1 MATDRAFDRFRNE
14 FFDYFMAEF
23 PTWATWMGIHKYDG
37 KLTKYD
43 EATVKAR
50 NRRVKALLR
59 KVGKFDLRKLTGDD
73 RVDADYVV
81 GHLKFWEMFE
91 RRFPAHRREPSMYV
105 SDILFGLYV
114 LIERDFAPKDRR
126 ARSLLKRMRQV
137 PTRLKEA
144 MANLDNPPKE
154 FTESAILEAQGA
166 LGFLKTTA
174 REFIS
179 TVRGWEF
186 AKLRKD
192 LHAAT
197 GRAEKAFERF
207 IRFLR
212 EDLLPRSKG
221 RFAVGKQMFN
231 AALKHQHHVDVD
243 ADALLKLG
251 RKHLREIKRELAAV
265 ARKIS
270 RTKSWERI
278 VDELKQDHPTNAKLV
293 DFYAKEMKRARDFV
307 RAKKLVTFPK
317 RERLRVIETPDFAK
331 PVIPYAAYLSP
342 APFEDRKEGIFWVT
356 KVAKGTPRAR
366 AKEQLEGH
374 PKAGIAVTALHE
386 GYPGHHLQLS
396 VASYHPDKLRHMMH
410 TSVFAEG
417 WALYCEEM
425 MWEQGFYGDWRS
437 RLLQLKDAL
446 WRACRVI
453 VDVSLHTGKM
463 TFDQAVKFLVKEA
476 KLEEVNAITEVR
488 RYCQTPT
495 QPMSYL
501 LGKKLMLE
509 LLEDYK
515 ARAGDKFKLRKFH
528 NELLAHGTIPVKYV
542 RELMGL

>member
-1 MATDRAFDRFRNE
+1 MANKAFDRFRNE
-14 FFDYFMAEF
+14 FFDYFVKEF
-23 PTWATWMGIHKYDG
+23 PTWATWMGIHKHDG
-37 KLTKYD
+37 KLTRYD
-43 EATVKAR
+43 EASVKAR
-50 NRRVKALLR
+50 NRRVKAML
-59 KVGKFDLRKLTGDD
+59 KKAGKFDLRKLEGDD
-73 RVDADYVV
+73 RVDADYVT
-81 GHLKFWEMFE
+81 GHLKFWDMVE
-91 RRFPAHRREPSMYV
+91 RRFPAHKREPSMYV
-105 SDILFGLYV
+105 GDILFGLYV
-114 LIERDFAPKDRR
+114 LIERDFAPKDKRG
-126 ARSLLKRMRQV
+126 RSLLKRMRQV
-137 PTRLKEA
+137 PGRLRDA

-154 FTESAILEAQGA
+154 FTESAILEARGA
-166 LGFLKTTA
+166 LGFLKTTV

-179 TVRGWEF
+179 AVRGREYK
-186 AKLRKD
+186 KLGKE

-197 GRAEKAFERF
+197 DRAEKAFERF
-207 IRFLR
+207 IGFLH

-221 RFAVGKQMFN
+221 KFAFGKQMFN
-231 AALKHQHHVDVD
+231 SALKHQHHVDVD
-243 ADALLKLG
+243 ADALLKIG
-251 RKHLREIKRELAAV
+251 RKYKREIKQELAAV

-270 RTKSWERI
+270 RTKPWERL
-278 VDELKQDHPTNAKLV
+278 VDELKQDHPSNARLV

-307 RAKKLVTFPK
+307 RKNKLVSFPK
-317 RERLRVIETPDFAK
+317 REKLRVVETPDFAK
-331 PVIPYAAYLSP
+331 PIIPYAAYLSP
-342 APFEDRKEGIFWVT
+342 APFEEKREGIFWVT
-356 KVAKGTPRAR
+356 KVAKGTPRAK

-396 VASYHPDKLRHMMH
+396 IASYHPDKMRHMMR

-425 MWEQGFYGDWRS
+425 MWEQGFYREMRS

-463 TFDQAVKFLVKEA
+463 TFDQAVRFLVKEA
-476 KLEEVNAITEVR
+476 KLEEVNAIAEVR

-501 LGKKLMLE
+501 LGKKLILE

-515 ARAGDKFKLRKFH
+515 ERAGDKFRLRKFH